1 MSLLTNSIKR
11 QQRGIVRTLRTPT
24 ALYTTQPPKKP
35 LLEPTPLSPKARPPK
50 QHSELTK
57 KVAFGIAKLFG
68 YNSDTSTAIRMT
80 SDYYDKSAEW
90 EQHHGEFLRAAH
102 LPPTFNTWFHLTNL
116 HIWMLTVRFRAL
128 PDPLGRMYVQELIN
142 HFFIDIESR
151 IRNNFKITQERTIK
165 NYMMAYLEMWRG
177 SGVAYDEGLVRG
189 DAVLAAALWRNIYSG
204 RGVKEEIDS
213 GDMELS
219 PSGRAVRDVEGVQG
233 EAMEVAIP
241 IHINHLVEYTRKE
254 LHRLQSLDDDHI
266 RRGID
271 NKTTA
276 FSSPRI
282 QSIESIQSTQN
293 TQSTQTQ

>member
-1 MSLLTNSIKR
+1 MLAIRSLANKQPLVAHLSRQAIRLQHNQQNKR
-11 QQRGIVRTLRTPT
+11 F
-24 ALYTTQPPKKP
+24 
-35 LLEPTPLSPKARPPK
+35 LEPTPLSPKARPPK
-50 QHSELTK
+50 QHSDLTK

-68 YNSDTSTAIRMT
+68 YNSDTSTAIRTT
-80 SDYYDKSAEW
+80 SDYYDICAEW
-90 EQHHGEFLRAAH
+90 DKDQLNFLKEAH

-128 PDPLGRMYVQELIN
+128 PEPLGRMYVQELIN

-165 NYMMAYLEMWRG
+165 SYMMAYLEMWRG
-177 SGVAYDEGLVRG
+177 SGVAYDEGLIRG
-189 DAVLAAALWRNIYSG
+189 DAVLAAAFWRNIYSG

-219 PSGRAVRDVEGVQG
+219 PSGRIVREEEGIQG
-233 EAMEVAIP
+233 QAMEVGIP
-241 IHINHLVEYTRKE
+241 IYINSLVEYTRSE
-254 LHRLQSLDDDHI
+254 LHRLESLDDEHI

-276 FSSPRI
+276 FGKPKL
-282 QSIESIQSTQN
+282 EF
-293 TQSTQTQ
+293 